1 MVIVVISILIQ
12 IVEILIHCALKDLN
26 IKKKYFN

>member
-12 IVEILIHCALKDLN
+12 IVEILNHCALKDLN
-26 IKKKYFN
+26 IKKYFY